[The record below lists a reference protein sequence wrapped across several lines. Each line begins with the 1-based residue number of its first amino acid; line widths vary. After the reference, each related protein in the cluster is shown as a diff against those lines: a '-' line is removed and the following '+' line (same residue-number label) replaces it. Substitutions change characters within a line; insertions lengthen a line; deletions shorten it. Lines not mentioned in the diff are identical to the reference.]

1 MQLLG
6 EVSVE
11 LTSIL
16 EPGPLLD
23 KIAQIVRRFI
33 DYDLFAV
40 LLIDENRQEFVCQ
53 SAVGFHD
60 ESLEELRRLKLH
72 EGLIGRAV
80 RARAPVLVDDVQR
93 ESDYKPVR
101 TWKGQSPL
109 SELVV
114 PLVLKDK
121 VTGVM
126 VFYSVR
132 RAFFREDH
140 LRLLQLLAAQIAVAI
155 DNARL
160 YEEKT
165 RHALT
170 RQVLVEVAKEMT
182 AILELDEL
190 LSRIA
195 ALIRRVVEYEILG
208 IFLYRPESRVMELK
222 VAVGYAE
229 ETVER
234 WRHVPLGMGLLGHA
248 AQERTTLISRDLLHD
263 ARAIPARTAD
273 GRWTQSEV
281 AIPLISRER
290 LLGGLVVESCDPHY
304 FDPARIEILET
315 LGRQMAVSIDNAQ
328 MFEQLLAKE
337 QKLEADFMLARDLQA
352 SMLPAS
358 VPVLPGMQ
366 MAALYRPAESLGG
379 DYYDFM
385 WLAEGHL
392 GLAIGDVSGK
402 GVAAAMTMA
411 ATRSALRFAARLGHS
426 PSQVLYQVNRRLFRD
441 LKRRNYVTLFYG
453 ILDVESRVLRWSN
466 AGHPPPLLLR
476 ASGTQEELAKGGLP
490 VAMFDNARY
499 ASGQVR
505 LRPGDLVFFYT
516 DGMTEAVNAAGEEFG
531 NERLV
536 AVLRSHAARSARE
549 IVHRASAAL
558 AKHTGGSPQLDDI
571 TALALKAMH

>member
-33 DYDLFAV
+33 DYDMFAV
-40 LLIDENRQEFVCQ
+40 LLIDDNRQEFVCQ

-60 ESLEELRRLKLH
+60 ESLEQLRRLKLH

-80 RARAPVLVDDVQR
+80 HTRAPVIADDVQR
-93 ESDYKPVR
+93 EADYRPVR
-101 TWKGQSPL
+101 TWQGQGPL
-109 SELVV
+109 SELVL
-114 PLVLKDK
+114 PLVLRDK

-126 VFYSVR
+126 VLYSVR
-132 RAFFREDH
+132 RAFFREEH

-160 YEEKT
+160 YAEKT

-170 RQVLVEVAKEMT
+170 RQVLTEVAKEMT
-182 AILELDEL
+182 AILELEEL
-190 LSRIA
+190 LARVA
-195 ALIRRVVEYEILG
+195 ALTRRVVEYEILG
-208 IFLYRPESRVMELK
+208 IFLYRPESRVMELR

-234 WRHVPLGMGLLGHA
+234 WRHVPMGMGLLGHA
-248 AQERTTLISRDLLHD
+248 AQERRTLISRDLLHD

-304 FDPARIEILET
+304 FDPARIEILEI

-328 MFEQLLAKE
+328 LFEQLLAKE

-358 VPVLPGMQ
+358 VPGLPGLQ

-385 WLAEGHL
+385 WLAEGQL

-426 PSQVLYQVNRRLFRD
+426 PAQVLYQVNRRLFRD
-441 LKRRNYVTLFYG
+441 LKRRNYVTLFYA
-453 ILDVESRVLRWSN
+453 ILDVEAHVLRWSN
-466 AGHPPPLLLR
+466 GGHPPPLLLR
-476 ASGTQEELAKGGLP
+476 ASGAQEELAKGGLP

-499 ASGQVR
+499 ATGQVS

-516 DGMTEAVNAAGEEFG
+516 DGVTEAVNAAGEEFG
-531 NERLV
+531 KERLT
-536 AVLRSHAARSARE
+536 AVLRRHASRSARE
-549 IVHRASAAL
+549 ILQRASAAL
-558 AKHTGGSPQLDDI
+558 EKHTGGSPQRDDI
-571 TALALKAMH
+571 TALALKVVG